1 MRSPEPEDNIPPLWN
16 KYKNQKLK
24 QSKRL
29 RYRIIDFGEEEAKS
43 MSKVDDVSD
52 FTILINNGNPKFKR
66 FYEENSPFLLSLHIS
81 ELLIR
86 EISMYK
92 NPLAKPTDLDEA
104 ISDFYANKYSQ
115 IKKKSE

>member
-1 MRSPEPEDNIPPLWN
+1 
-16 KYKNQKLK
+16 
-24 QSKRL
+24 
-29 RYRIIDFGEEEAKS
+29 
-43 MSKVDDVSD
+43 MSKVDDISD

-92 NPLAKPTDLDEA
+92 NPLAKPADLDEA
-104 ISDFYANKYSQ
+104 ISDFYSNKYAQ